1 MKHMEDEDVK
11 EQDDLRDRIK
21 SLQEEV
27 NMWRSLHEDLRRS
40 SEILETAMNRERSA
54 RQQLEL
60 DFLILKR
67 SIPES
72 TDAVPLRPRRRQPNA
87 ATLEE
92 AGKQEKAQE
101 HEEPEDLTCG
111 RCSNDSRCQ
120 CIEDA
125 FKMNDIATVT
135 VGNDDLKRPLSP
147 QNWSDS
153 NKCQRHN
160 EMSDEPTEIDFT
172 TPHPPNLPNAT
183 TSLTTSSIPALSAA
197 TESCGFCQD
206 DTPCICA
213 EIVRRNEREREAQ
226 LVTDPGPSFKSN
238 QVSGACTQ
246 NPGTCAQCQSD
257 PASKE
262 FCLSLAESR
271 QLIADTDSRP
281 AASFSQTVPTLN
293 CADAFNR
300 LAQHPA
306 FPQASTELT
315 TWVPQLAAGTVPSTS
330 NPDSSNLEGR
340 TVFEIEAASVM
351 NVLKL
356 FDVRFGDI
364 QNRK

>member
-1 MKHMEDEDVK
+1 MKHMEDEDAK

-21 SLQEEV
+21 SLQGEV
-27 NMWRSLHEDLRRS
+27 EMWRSLHEDLRRS
-40 SEILETAMNRERSA
+40 NEILETAMNRERSA
-54 RQQLEL
+54 RQQLEV

-67 SIPES
+67 STTES
-72 TDAVPLRPRRRQPNA
+72 TDAVPLKPRRRQPDA
-87 ATLEE
+87 ATRE
-92 AGKQEKAQE
+92 ATGVLEKAQDY
-101 HEEPEDLTCG
+101 EESEGLTCG

-147 QNWSDS
+147 QKWSDS
-153 NKCQRHN
+153 SKRQRHN

-172 TPHPPNLPNAT
+172 TRHLPNLPNAT
-183 TSLTTSSIPALSAA
+183 TSSTTSSIPALSAA

-213 EIVRRNEREREAQ
+213 EIVRQNEREREAQ
-226 LVTDPGPSFKSN
+226 MAADPVSSFKSN
-238 QVSGACTQ
+238 QVSSACTQ
-246 NPGTCAQCQSD
+246 NPGTCAQCQSN

-262 FCLSLAESR
+262 FCLSVAESR
-271 QLIADTDSRP
+271 QSIADTDSRP
-281 AASFSQTVPTLN
+281 VALSSQTAPTLN

-306 FPQASTELT
+306 FPQASTELS
-315 TWVPQLAAGTVPSTS
+315 TWVPQLAAGTVPSIPK
-330 NPDSSNLEGR
+330 PDPSNLEGR

-356 FDVRFGDI
+356 FDVRFGDD
-364 QNRK
+364 QKRK